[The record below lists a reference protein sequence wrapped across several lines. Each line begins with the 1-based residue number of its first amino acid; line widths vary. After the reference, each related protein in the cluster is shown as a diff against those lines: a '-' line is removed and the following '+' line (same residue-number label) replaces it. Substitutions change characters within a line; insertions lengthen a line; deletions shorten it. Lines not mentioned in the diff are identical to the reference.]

1 MMGKSK
7 ILEVNI
13 DDDDDDDVSCRFQK
27 ILNQMMGKPK
37 ILEVNDDD
45 DDDDDDDDSGRI
57 QKILDH
63 SKCNPGNRSNRKEFR
78 KA

>member
-13 DDDDDDDVSCRFQK
+13 DDDDDDISCRIQN

-37 ILEVNDDD
+37 ILDMNDDD
-45 DDDDDDDDSGRI
+45 DRCRI
-57 QKILDH
+57 KKILNH
-63 SKCNPGNRSNRKEFR
+63 SK
-78 KA
+78 

>member
-13 DDDDDDDVSCRFQK
+13 YDDDDGCRIQK

-37 ILEVNDDD
+37 ILEVNNDDD
-45 DDDDDDDDSGRI
+45 DDGGDSCRI
-57 QKILDH
+57 YKILDH
-63 SKCNPGNRSNRKEFR
+63 SK
-78 KA
+78 

>member
-1 MMGKSK
+1 MGKSK

-13 DDDDDDDVSCRFQK
+13 DDDDDDVGRRIQK
-27 ILNQMMGKPK
+27 ILNQMMSKPK

-45 DDDDDDDDSGRI
+45 DDSYRI

-63 SKCNPGNRSNRKEFR
+63 SK
-78 KA
+78 